1 MATRRTTF
9 GKQERERAKKAK
21 AAAKRDRRL
30 EANEETASPDDGEGP
45 PPVQHDKESIAE
57 LFAAIDQLHRRFE
70 AQEIEHREFEKQK
83 VELLAKL
90 PID

>member
-30 EANEETASPDDGEGP
+30 EATAEAAGPNDGDGQ
-45 PPVQHDKESIAE
+45 PPVQHDKESVAA
-57 LFAAIDQLHRRFE
+57 LFAAIDQLHRRFD
-70 AQEIEHREFEKQK
+70 AHEIEHKDFEKQK
-83 VELLAKL
+83 VELLARL

>member
-1 MATRRTTF
+1 MGTRRTTF

-21 AAAKRDRRL
+21 AAAKRERRL
-30 EANEETASPDDGEGP
+30 EGNGDAAGPDDGGEA
-45 PPVQHDKESIAE
+45 PPVAPDKESVAE
-57 LFAAIDQLHRRFE
+57 LFAAIEQLHRRFE
-70 AQEIEHREFEKQK
+70 AHEIEHRDFEKQK

>member
-30 EANEETASPDDGEGP
+30 EANGDAAGP
-45 PPVQHDKESIAE
+45 SDAVEQPPVQHDKESVAE

-70 AQEIEHREFEKQK
+70 AREIEHNDFEKQK
-83 VELLAKL
+83 VELLARL

>member
-30 EANEETASPDDGEGP
+30 EAGEAAGQDDGDAP
-45 PPVQHDKESIAE
+45 APLQQSKESVAE

-70 AQEIEHREFEKQK
+70 AHEIEHKEFEKQK
-83 VELLAKL
+83 VELLARL